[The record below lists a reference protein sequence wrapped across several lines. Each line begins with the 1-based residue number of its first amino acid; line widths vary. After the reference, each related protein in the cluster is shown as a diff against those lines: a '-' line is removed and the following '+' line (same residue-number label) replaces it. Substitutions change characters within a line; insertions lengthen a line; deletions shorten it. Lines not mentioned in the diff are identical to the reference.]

1 MGLPKLTF
9 TLKKAA
15 RTVAARTSQSVVALI
30 IRDSKANGV
39 HAIYQESDIPSTLGA
54 DNAAY
59 IKRAM
64 IGHIN
69 RPSVVY
75 VSVIAAAA
83 EIATGFSALANYSYD
98 YLCGPVDIS
107 AADAT
112 ALAALVKAQRKL
124 RYIGKVVLP
133 NTAADDEGIVNFVS
147 SGIVVGSTTYA
158 AAAYCSRIAGIL
170 AGTPADCSATYAV
183 LSEVTAVT
191 ATATP
196 DDAVDAG
203 KVFLID
209 DGRVRKLSRA
219 VTSKTTLSATEPEAL
234 KKIKMTAAID
244 LIRYY
249 AMTAVED
256 EYLGKCANSY
266 NNKCIL
272 LTAVRDYLKQ
282 LEDSNVLKAGS
293 SGAKLDADA
302 ACAYLVKQAS
312 DAGDTDEAARIRA
325 LSDEAVIKEDTGSYV
340 FLNLSGWVLD
350 AMEDFSIVFEV
361 TDTV

>member
-98 YLCGPVDIS
+98 YLCGSVDIS

-112 ALAALVKAQRKL
+112 ALAALVKAQR
-124 RYIGKVVLP
+124 
-133 NTAADDEGIVNFVS
+133 
-147 SGIVVGSTTYA
+147 
-158 AAAYCSRIAGIL
+158 
-170 AGTPADCSATYAV
+170 
-183 LSEVTAVT
+183 
-191 ATATP
+191 
-196 DDAVDAG
+196 
-203 KVFLID
+203 
-209 DGRVRKLSRA
+209 
-219 VTSKTTLSATEPEAL
+219 
-234 KKIKMTAAID
+234 
-244 LIRYY
+244 
-249 AMTAVED
+249 
-256 EYLGKCANSY
+256 
-266 NNKCIL
+266 
-272 LTAVRDYLKQ
+272 
-282 LEDSNVLKAGS
+282 
-293 SGAKLDADA
+293 
-302 ACAYLVKQAS
+302 
-312 DAGDTDEAARIRA
+312 
-325 LSDEAVIKEDTGSYV
+325 
-340 FLNLSGWVLD
+340 
-350 AMEDFSIVFEV
+350 
-361 TDTV
+361 

>member
-124 RYIGKVVLP
+124 RYIGKAVLP
-133 NTAADDEGIVNFVS
+133 NTAADDEGIINFVS

-266 NNKCIL
+266 DNKCRLITAGNAYFNELIRTGL
-272 LTAVRDYLKQ
+272 LASGYCEIDLVAQRNYLQ
-282 LEDSNVLKAGS
+282 SQG
-293 SGAKLDADA
+293 
-302 ACAYLVKQAS
+302 
-312 DAGDTDEAARIRA
+312 
-325 LSDEAVIKEDTGSYV
+325 EAVEDMTDQEIKEGNTGSHV
-340 FLNLSGWVLD
+340 FLRAVISILD
-350 AMEDFSIVFEV
+350 AMEDIQLEIYI
-361 TDTV
+361 